1 MYLLHTAPGKL
12 NSEGY
17 RYLCIRSNAIY
28 FTSINV
34 AGTPDIDVIKT
45 NNVIKRFMF
54 MYEFIEGKAHMKTM
68 TNENDRSYPWAL
80 QASQTLSREQ
90 KVVSNYVI

>member
-1 MYLLHTAPGKL
+1 
-12 NSEGY
+12 
-17 RYLCIRSNAIY
+17 
-28 FTSINV
+28 
-34 AGTPDIDVIKT
+34 
-45 NNVIKRFMF
+45 MF
-54 MYEFIEGKAHMKTM
+54 MYEFIKGKAHMKTM